1 VLVIGYGNPLRGDD
15 AAGLVAA
22 ERLGGMAVHQLTP
35 ELAER
40 IAQADRIVF
49 LDADANLAPGEIV
62 VSPVEPAPGPLDH
75 YATPAGLLSLAR
87 AVYGA
92 APQSWTIGIGG
103 EDFGYKEGLTAA
115 AVRAVE
121 RAENAVKAG
130 LAFFLGVS
138 ASRR

>member
-22 ERLGGMAVHQLTP
+22 ARLGGLAVHQLTP

-40 IAQADRIVF
+40 IAQADQVVF

-92 APQSWTIGIGG
+92 APPAWLIGIGG
-103 EDFGYKEGLTAA
+103 EDFGLKEGLTPAA
-115 AVRAVE
+115 ARAVEKAVRAA
-121 RAENAVKAG
+121 RHA
-130 LAFFLGVS
+130 
-138 ASRR
+138 